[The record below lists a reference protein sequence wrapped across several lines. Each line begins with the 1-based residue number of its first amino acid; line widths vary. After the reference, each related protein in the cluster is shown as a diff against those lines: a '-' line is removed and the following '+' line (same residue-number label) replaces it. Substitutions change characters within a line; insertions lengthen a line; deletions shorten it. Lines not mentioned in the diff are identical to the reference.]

1 MAEKHAGGRP
11 PGAPNKGKTVAELT
25 ALLEAATKTESGEI
39 DPVTEIT
46 EVVSAPADEIV
57 EGVVDTPAPVT
68 PDPAPV
74 VKGETLEIVPDK
86 EPPEIEVDSFSCGN
100 CGGKL
105 DSALPVCPHCGV
117 KLGW

>member
-1 MAEKHAGGRP
+1 MVQKHAGGRP

-25 ALLEAATKTESGEI
+25 ALLAAATKTESGEI
-39 DPVTEIT
+39 APVTEIT
-46 EVVSAPADEIV
+46 EVVSTPAEEIV
-57 EGVVDTPAPVT
+57 EAVVADPVI

-86 EPPEIEVDSFSCGN
+86 DPPAIEVDSFSCGS

-105 DSALPVCPHCGV
+105 DSALPVCPHCGEE
-117 KLGW
+117 LGW